1 MKLNILLGLLAAGF
15 SASAIITLKKYKN
28 LTEEEK
34 EILTKVLKENSHKR
48 M

>member
-1 MKLNILLGLLAAGF
+1 MILNILLGLLAAGF
-15 SASAIITLKKYKN
+15 SASAIFTFKMFKN

-34 EILTKVLKENSHKR
+34 EILIKVLKENSHKR

>member
-1 MKLNILLGLLAAGF
+1 MILNILLGLLAAGF
-15 SASAIITLKKYKN
+15 SASAIFTFKMFKN

-34 EILTKVLKENSHKR
+34 EILYKVMSENHHKR